1 MRKGVKYGKIK
12 ITDYT
17 VKKGD
22 TLYNLAQQ
30 QHTRPEIIMAYN
42 SLPTLSITSGQ
53 KLKIPQKDG
62 Q

>member
-1 MRKGVKYGKIK
+1 YGKIK